1 LAQARTFLI
10 TSYRSR
16 EASSLVG
23 TADVATL
30 NRSLNLIVSRKV
42 WHACMQ
48 VKTFKCN
55 EIYWETTTKYAMIVL
70 AFWHIWRT

>member
-1 LAQARTFLI
+1 LI
-10 TSYRSR
+10 ISYRSR

-23 TADVATL
+23 TADVAT
-30 NRSLNLIVSRKV
+30 LNLIVSRKV